1 MLYVA
6 TRPTLGLGKPVQAV
20 FRINVV
26 QIDKET
32 LAVDFCDAP
41 IVTVNCEGSLRPYPL
56 AAPKK
61 NKLSLGSRI
70 KGGVPK
76 HSQMN
81 LLT

>member
-1 MLYVA
+1 M
-6 TRPTLGLGKPVQAV
+6 GLCHAS
-20 FRINVV
+20 
-26 QIDKET
+26 
-32 LAVDFCDAP
+32 